1 MNFGSEKLCEA
12 VQNSIQSSVV
22 TEPCGVTLD
31 VKKWTPKTP
40 SVASSSRSAHAS
52 PPWQSCGDDVLVGQT
67 TSCLYSCE
75 YLAAPRACVRGFFH
89 RPRRRVAFLD
99 TGGEGG
105 KHTKKVRRG
114 GATTHCL
121 VQPRL
126 DSAHLASFTALIDA
140 NVRL

>member
-1 MNFGSEKLCEA
+1 MCEA

-89 RPRRRVAFLD
+89 RPPRRVAFLD
-99 TGGEGG
+99 AN
-105 KHTKKVRRG
+105 KQTKARRG